1 MKSILYLLLA
11 IMVFTVVTFNTSA
24 NEEEQAQI
32 TNESTSVK
40 ASKSMSEN
48 DLTKGLDNVLTSLD
62 ELKTVTKDSQVDT
75 QAVNK
80 AAEELGE
87 TWDKIEEKV
96 EEKYPE
102 DYENIEKSLY
112 PLLAEAKKDTPN
124 LVSVMQLLDDTTKK
138 VQEFKEKIGT
148 TST

>member
-11 IMVFTVVTFNTSA
+11 IMVFTVVAFNTSA

-124 LVSVMQLLDDTTKK
+124 LVSVMQLLDATTKK
-138 VQEFKEKIGT
+138 VQKFKEKTGT
-148 TST
+148 TSS